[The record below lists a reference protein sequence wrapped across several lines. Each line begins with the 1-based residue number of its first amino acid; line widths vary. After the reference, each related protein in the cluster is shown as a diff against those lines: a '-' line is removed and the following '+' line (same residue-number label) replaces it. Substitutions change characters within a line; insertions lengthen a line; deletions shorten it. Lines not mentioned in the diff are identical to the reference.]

1 MDSGNSDSLPTQGRL
16 SMRVLFGIAIALPV
30 AAVFCLS
37 YLILFALET
46 LREATRSRGA
56 RSAPLAKE
64 PWISPARI
72 AV

>member
-1 MDSGNSDSLPTQGRL
+1 
-16 SMRVLFGIAIALPV
+16 MRVLFGIAIALPV